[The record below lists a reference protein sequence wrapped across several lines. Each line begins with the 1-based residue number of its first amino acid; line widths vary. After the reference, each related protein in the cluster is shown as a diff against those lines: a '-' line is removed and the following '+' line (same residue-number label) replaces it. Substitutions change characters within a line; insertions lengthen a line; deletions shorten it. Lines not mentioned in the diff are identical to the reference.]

1 MSDVSSVNNNTGS
14 LSSLAGG
21 GMTMGKQDF
30 LKLLVTQ
37 LQNQDPLNPS
47 DPTEFTAQLA
57 QFSSLEQLFTVNE
70 SLVGLT
76 NASQSQQQ
84 MSALSLMGREAI
96 FDSDSFQLGAD
107 EVTLGYKIEETA
119 DRVELHIQNA
129 SGKSLAVLKPED
141 KSAGTHFV
149 NWNGLDANGQKV
161 PAGNYTI
168 SILALDSAE
177 EGITAQPLFKGR
189 ITGVDLDP
197 AGSVLVTASGN
208 YEMKDLV
215 SVRDVSP

>member
-1 MSDVSSVNNNTGS
+1 MSDVSSINNNTGS

-70 SLVGLT
+70 SLTGLT
-76 NASQSQQQ
+76 NATQSQQQ
-84 MSALSLMGREAI
+84 MSALSLMGREAV
-96 FDSDSFQLGAD
+96 FDSDSFSLGTGGAS
-107 EVTLGYKIEETA
+107 LGYKLEEAA
-119 DRVELHIQNA
+119 DRVELHIQNS
-129 SGKSLAVLKPED
+129 SGKSLAVVKPED
-141 KSAGTHFV
+141 MSVGTHFIT
-149 NWNGLDANGQKV
+149 WNGLDANGQQV
-161 PAGNYTI
+161 PPGNYKL

-177 EGITAQPLFKGR
+177 EGIEAQPLFKGR
-189 ITGVDLDP
+189 ITGVDMDP
-197 AGSVLVTASGN
+197 AGSVLVTANGSYG
-208 YEMKDLV
+208 MKDLI
-215 SVRDVSP
+215 SVRDESP